1 MFPFANLMFLMR
13 SFISRLVLVHF
24 KLTRFCKVIETQSN
38 MTKEE
43 FLALAGARYD
53 TLADNALDFEYT

>member
-1 MFPFANLMFLMR
+1 MFLMR